1 MKSNW
6 FVDWFNTKYYH
17 ILYKNRDEEEARRFV
32 GNLTTFLKLK
42 KNQKVLD
49 LACGKG
55 RHSITLNELGFDVL
69 GVDLSPNSIAI
80 ASKSE
85 TEKLKFEVHDMREII
100 PRKKFDAV
108 FNLFT
113 SFGYF
118 DTIEDNRKVVHAI
131 AEMLNKKGVAVIDFM
146 NAQKVVEN
154 LVEKETK
161 KVENIEFHI
170 TRSFDGKHIFKHISF
185 LDENQSFSY
194 SERVQGLM
202 LKDFRALFEMENLSL
217 THTFGNFD
225 LEPFN
230 EKTSE
235 RLIMVIQKNG

>member
-185 LDENQSFSY
+185 FDENQSFSY